1 MRVELKDA
9 SRILGQF
16 RKSQNIS
23 WSCLLD
29 INTWPCW
36 LPPSPARAPPP
47 AACASILVCAS
58 RPGRPA
64 SFNNATCP
72 LRRTTGPAHRPIT
85 CYEAMGRN
93 LKSAGIWPERTAARS
108 PWVRDLMRACF
119 TRKRKQVIGP
129 GSVRPAR
136 IAKTQE
142 DGYATFR
149 RIWRWWSALLRVFS
163 LHWFV
168 LPDCAS
174 HEPTR
179 AHLVIRVSTEA

>member
-1 MRVELKDA
+1 MESRYIGRICPFIRLHGTSVREVKHFFYRKKQANWAMRVELKDA

-108 PWVRDLMRACF
+108 P
-119 TRKRKQVIGP
+119 
-129 GSVRPAR
+129 
-136 IAKTQE
+136 
-142 DGYATFR
+142 
-149 RIWRWWSALLRVFS
+149 
-163 LHWFV
+163 
-168 LPDCAS
+168 
-174 HEPTR
+174 
-179 AHLVIRVSTEA
+179 